1 MGNKS
6 QLTAKDLHDIRALI
20 LNMLNMLQNFNEDFR
35 QFLEKSN
42 GGSTLQTGY
51 GKDQDENITILHA
64 EVLIMIIF
72 NRFHEDSNLKD

>member
-1 MGNKS
+1 M
-6 QLTAKDLHDIRALI
+6 TPKDLQDIRSLI
-20 LNMLNMLQNFNEDFR
+20 INMLNMLSNFNEDLR

-72 NRFHEDSNLKD
+72 DRFH

>member
-1 MGNKS
+1 
-6 QLTAKDLHDIRALI
+6 
-20 LNMLNMLQNFNEDFR
+20 MLNMLSNFNEDFR

-72 NRFHEDSNLKD
+72 DRFH